1 MLSFKTE
8 LEIETSAR
16 EDIGPTPLRL
26 RLPPLAIFDTPETR
40 IAPDEFFLTEQ
51 FDNQELPENFG
62 SLPPNDSPSDKTPP
76 PPGMVRLVMFEV
88 AQGNYDK
95 KLVYK
100 YLTHLTPG
108 TAEFNAAYIET
119 RLKNWDKARWS
130 ASKATPMVK
139 AAKNKSGRTPA
150 AFIRWEVDSFRE
162 LLSLGGIWFCLLT
175 GAQFVVAF
183 YSAPL
188 IRVIP
193 ATEFIQG
200 YVISDYIGSPA
211 PWPFLGV
218 FATLLVVFTLADWV
232 VYRKMLGRPIFKWAM
247 PALWL
252 GLFSIAPGFICYMV
266 KVFMSL

>member
-16 EDIGPTPLRL
+16 EDIGPMPWRL
-26 RLPPLAIFDTPETR
+26 QLPPLSIFENSEAR
-40 IAPDEFFLTEQ
+40 IAPDEFFLS
-51 FDNQELPENFG
+51 DSSNPQEIPENFG
-62 SLPPNDSPSDKTPP
+62 SLPPNDFPSDKTVP
-76 PPGMVRLVMFEV
+76 PPGMVRLVMNEV

-100 YLTHLTPG
+100 YLTHLEPG

-119 RLKNWDKARWS
+119 RLKNWDRARWS

-150 AFIRWEVDSFRE
+150 AFIRWEVDSFRD
-162 LLSLGGIWFCLLT
+162 LLSLAGIWFCLLT

-188 IRVIP
+188 IRIIP

-211 PWPFLGV
+211 PWPFLAV
-218 FATLLVVFTLADWV
+218 FGSLLASFAIADFV
-232 VYRKMLGRPIFKWAM
+232 VYRKMLGRPVFKWAM

-252 GLFSIAPGFICYMV
+252 GIFSVAPGFVCYLC
-266 KVFMSL
+266 KIIISL